1 MDSLSDLKES
11 VRNVYD
17 RFYGWYIAVA
27 MGVFVFV
34 FGLISYLGSSNTTS
48 PPTNMGI
55 PVAEYV
61 GEYWATYIANIAISV
76 PLTLI
81 VIWLLL
87 HLIKVAFNINL
98 IELIKRVFDG
108 TPIADLIN
116 TVDHGIEEAEL
127 GTAKL
132 LHSLKIEIRDP
143 IDKITTDAVKP
154 FKKSSTSTGQG
165 VFNIPSN
172 IYSYGE
178 APAACASYN
187 SRIATYRE
195 VEAAYGDNKEWCN
208 YGWTDGQLAL
218 FPTQQESYD
227 KLQSIKGH
235 EKDCGRPGVNGGHF
249 DADTKFG
256 VNCFGIKPA
265 NF

>member
-1 MDSLSDLKES
+1 M
-11 VRNVYD
+11 
-17 RFYGWYIAVA
+17 
-27 MGVFVFV
+27 
-34 FGLISYLGSSNTTS
+34 
-48 PPTNMGI
+48 
-55 PVAEYV
+55 
-61 GEYWATYIANIAISV
+61 
-76 PLTLI
+76 
-81 VIWLLL
+81 
-87 HLIKVAFNINL
+87 
-98 IELIKRVFDG
+98 
-108 TPIADLIN
+108 
-116 TVDHGIEEAEL
+116 
-127 GTAKL
+127 
-132 LHSLKIEIRDP
+132 
-143 IDKITTDAVKP
+143 
-154 FKKSSTSTGQG
+154 
-165 VFNIPSN
+165 FNIPSN